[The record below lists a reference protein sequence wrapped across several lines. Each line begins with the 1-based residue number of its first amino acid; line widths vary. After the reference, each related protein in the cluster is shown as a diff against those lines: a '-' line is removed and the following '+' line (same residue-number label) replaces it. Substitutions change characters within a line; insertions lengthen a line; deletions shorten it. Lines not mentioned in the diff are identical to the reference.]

1 MKIMMRK
8 SHQDTQVKKTTK
20 ALEEEE
26 TLKRE
31 VIKKGSSLETDHNR
45 LHLGAKGKST
55 IIR

>member
-1 MKIMMRK
+1 MMRK

-26 TLKRE
+26 TLNRE
-31 VIKKGSSLETDHNR
+31 VIQKGSSLETDHNR